1 MVAGTGASCSY
12 RGISRWTTVVATVLL
27 LGVSC
32 FADARLALVQAGDPL
47 SFDRDIRPILA
58 DKCFRCHGPDQQQ
71 RQAELRLDTA
81 AGALGDLGGRR
92 PIVPGKVE
100 ESEVWRRITSADV
113 GERMPPPSTGKSLSE
128 AERAALRR
136 WIEQGAEYEPHWS
149 LRPPVKRPPPANQ
162 DSSWARTPVDP
173 FVLAGLE
180 REGLTPQ
187 GEADRSTLIRRLSLD
202 LLGLPPSP
210 EEVEAFLAD
219 RNADPYERLVDRL
232 LASPHF
238 GESFA
243 LEWLDA
249 ARYADTNGY
258 FVDNERQMWRWRD
271 WVISAFNR
279 NVPFDQFTVEQLA
292 GDLLPQAALEQ
303 QVASGFHRNH
313 PVTYETGIVDEE
325 YRVEYVC
332 DRVETTATVWLGLTL
347 GCARCHDH
355 KFDPLSQADFY
366 RVFAFFNNVPE
377 TGNAGQAGNADPQIP
392 APLPEQ
398 TLRLET
404 MRRTVDD
411 LAAITDQQ
419 KAAAEQ
425 AQAEW
430 QREAVGRLPVVAGP
444 LAHVAC
450 EADLLDDTL
459 VVWGGEF
466 GRTVY
471 CQGELKPTN
480 FGRDH
485 HGRCFSVW
493 LAGGGIRPGTSYGRT
508 DDYGYNVVE
517 NGVHVHDLNATILH
531 CLGIDH
537 TRLTYRFQGRDFRL
551 TDVSGRIV
559 TEVLV

>member
-1 MVAGTGASCSY
+1 
-12 RGISRWTTVVATVLL
+12 
-27 LGVSC
+27 
-32 FADARLALVQAGDPL
+32 
-47 SFDRDIRPILA
+47 
-58 DKCFRCHGPDQQQ
+58 
-71 RQAELRLDTA
+71 
-81 AGALGDLGGRR
+81 
-92 PIVPGKVE
+92 
-100 ESEVWRRITSADV
+100 
-113 GERMPPPSTGKSLSE
+113 
-128 AERAALRR
+128 
-136 WIEQGAEYEPHWS
+136 
-149 LRPPVKRPPPANQ
+149 
-162 DSSWARTPVDP
+162 VDP